1 MNAKTCK
8 KIRRQVNYRPSKEQ
22 DREYEFAGWSGERL
36 GMKPPPGYRVKAY
49 EREEIGADGQ
59 PYTKAVPYLAP
70 VTWINK
76 QGTPRRRYLD
86 AKRMW
91 AATSRPEFWA

>member
-8 KIRRQVNYRPSKEQ
+8 TIRRQVNYRPSEQ
-22 DREYEFAGWSGERL
+22 QNREYEFAGVPVERL
-36 GMKPPPGYRVKAY
+36 GMKPPPGYCMKAY

-59 PYTKAVPYLAP
+59 PYMKPVPYLAP

-91 AATSRPEFWA
+91 AATSRPEFWV